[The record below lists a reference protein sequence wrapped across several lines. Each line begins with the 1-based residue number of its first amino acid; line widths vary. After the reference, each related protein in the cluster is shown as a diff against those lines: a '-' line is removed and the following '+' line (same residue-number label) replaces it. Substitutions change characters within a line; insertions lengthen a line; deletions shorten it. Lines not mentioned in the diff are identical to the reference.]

1 MSNNPAVTRTDYFDY
16 LRLIATIMVMF
27 VHVTGQGWY
36 IASVNSFEWNVL
48 NFYNSS
54 GRCSVAIFVMIS
66 GALFLEGNHSI
77 EKILKKYIFRIAT
90 AYIFWSIG
98 YAFFSALINGFDL
111 RVFLNEI
118 IVGPYHM
125 WYLLMISGIY
135 LLIPF
140 LKKIAESEELMKY
153 FMILSAIFGIFIP
166 HMLKLLA
173 IFAPVLET
181 VATKLLNDMEFYFTL
196 GYVGFFIAGYYIN
209 KKDISIKTQR
219 IIYVLGI
226 LGIIGTVVLSA
237 WISML
242 FGEPR
247 EEFYKCNSV
256 NVSLTGIALFTFA
269 KYHLNNIRLSDKA
282 KKVVRILSKYSFG
295 AYLVHV
301 MVIESLAYFFG
312 LEIIPTSPLLAVPV
326 VSVMVVVLSFA
337 ISGIINHIPF
347 LKRYIV

>member
-48 NFYNSS
+48 NFYNSG

-77 EKILKKYIFRIAT
+77 EKILKKYILRIAT

-166 HMLKLLA
+166 HMLKLFA
-173 IFAPVLET
+173 IFTPVLET

-326 VSVMVVVLSFA
+326 VSVIVVVLSFA